1 MSLPIRACRSQI
13 NGTSEVPYNNAGI
26 TGETSMNALRRAWDH
41 FEEGFIAFL
50 LAAMTLVTFVY
61 VILNNLYTAFYSLG
75 DRFSSVENLFFAMG
89 DFTIG
94 LAQSMTW
101 STALTKALFA
111 WLIFFGLAYGVR
123 TAGHIGIDALVKL
136 APRHVQRYIGIL
148 ACLFCLG
155 YAGLMA
161 SASFSWI
168 SALFSADIGAE
179 DLGHFGVKQWH
190 IGMIVP
196 VGFTLVF
203 IRFFEIFVRLL
214 RNEQTGLGLADEAA
228 EAVKLGAEESK

>member
-1 MSLPIRACRSQI
+1 
-13 NGTSEVPYNNAGI
+13 
-26 TGETSMNALRRAWDH
+26 MNALRRAWDH

-75 DRFSSVENLFFAMG
+75 DRFASAEDLFFAMG

-123 TAGHIGIDALVKL
+123 TAGHIGVDALVKL
-136 APRHVQRYIGIL
+136 APRHVQRYIGVL

-155 YAGLMA
+155 YAGLLA

-168 SALFSADIGAE
+168 SALLNAKIGAE

-196 VGFTLVF
+196 IGFALVF
-203 IRFFEIFVRLL
+203 IRFAEIFVRLL

-228 EAVKLGAEESK
+228 EAVKLGAEELK

>member
-1 MSLPIRACRSQI
+1 
-13 NGTSEVPYNNAGI
+13 
-26 TGETSMNALRRAWDH
+26 MNALRRAWDH
-41 FEEGFIAFL
+41 FEEGFIALL

-61 VILNNLYTAFYSLG
+61 VILNNLYTLFYNLG
-75 DRFSSVENLFFAMG
+75 DRFSSVEKLFFAMG

-123 TAGHIGIDALVKL
+123 TAGHIGVDALVKL
-136 APRHVQRYIGIL
+136 APRHVQRYIGVL

-155 YAGLMA
+155 YAGLLA

-168 SALFSADIGAE
+168 SALLNANIGAE

-196 VGFTLVF
+196 VGFSLVF
-203 IRFFEIFVRLL
+203 IRFAEIFVRLL

>member
-1 MSLPIRACRSQI
+1 
-13 NGTSEVPYNNAGI
+13 
-26 TGETSMNALRRAWDH
+26 MNALRRAWDH

-75 DRFSSVENLFFAMG
+75 DRFPAGDDLFFAIG
-89 DFTIG
+89 DFIIG

-123 TAGHIGIDALVKL
+123 TAGHIGVDALVKL

-155 YAGLMA
+155 YAGLLA
-161 SASFSWI
+161 VASFHWI
-168 SALFSADIGAE
+168 SALLTAAIGAE

-196 VGFTLVF
+196 IGFAQVF
-203 IRFFEIFVRLL
+203 IRFAEILVRLL

-228 EAVKLGAEESK
+228 EAVKLGAEEPK

>member
-1 MSLPIRACRSQI
+1 
-13 NGTSEVPYNNAGI
+13 
-26 TGETSMNALRRAWDH
+26 MNALRRAWDH

-75 DRFSSVENLFFAMG
+75 DRFASAEDLFFAMG

-123 TAGHIGIDALVKL
+123 TAGHIGVDALVKL
-136 APRHVQRYIGIL
+136 APRHVQRYIGVL

-155 YAGLMA
+155 YAGLLA

-168 SALFSADIGAE
+168 SALLNANIGAE

-196 VGFTLVF
+196 IGFALVF
-203 IRFFEIFVRLL
+203 IRFAEIFVRLL

-228 EAVKLGAEESK
+228 EAVKLGAEELK